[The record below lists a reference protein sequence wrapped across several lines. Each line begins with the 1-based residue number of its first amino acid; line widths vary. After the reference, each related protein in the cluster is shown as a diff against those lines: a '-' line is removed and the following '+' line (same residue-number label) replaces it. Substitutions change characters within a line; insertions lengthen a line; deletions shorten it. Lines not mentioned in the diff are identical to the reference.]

1 MQKRKLLGRI
11 VKYREEEQAQKLSH
25 EQIIAFDKNYSG
37 TNERYSLEDESV
49 THKENVKQVAT
60 EEIKVL

>member
-1 MQKRKLLGRI
+1 MKC
-11 VKYREEEQAQKLSH
+11 REEEQAQKLSH